1 MKMSVEQAVL
11 EFQEKFKTQQTLLNL
26 LDQLPL
32 TIRILDRIAQDVGE
46 LANVALK
53 AYSQTHDPRLLRAH
67 LIAEEFG
74 ELVQAMRNRNERDV
88 LDGSCDLVY
97 VAVGTATSFD
107 LPFDEGFAEIH
118 RSNMTKSTAREA
130 NSDSKAI
137 GERVTGKGPD
147 FEPPR
152 LLSIIKEYR
161 LQGPTDDDVDE
172 ELQNENTEELDENI
186 DDELSDDDDDDGD
199 DGDDPSDGE
208 RAVA

>member
-74 ELVQAMRNRNERDV
+74 ELVQAMRIGLCRRWNRDQ
-88 LDGSCDLVY
+88 
-97 VAVGTATSFD
+97 F
-107 LPFDEGFAEIH
+107 
-118 RSNMTKSTAREA
+118 
-130 NSDSKAI
+130 
-137 GERVTGKGPD
+137 
-147 FEPPR
+147 
-152 LLSIIKEYR
+152 
-161 LQGPTDDDVDE
+161 
-172 ELQNENTEELDENI
+172 
-186 DDELSDDDDDDGD
+186 
-199 DGDDPSDGE
+199 
-208 RAVA
+208 